1 MIQFH
6 TYFLV
11 YFSLVLQIFVQSFV
25 ANQKS
30 KDKHWLQQSSKE
42 ADIEVDDSLAEELG
56 ARDAVDEE
64 GQY

>member
-1 MIQFH
+1 MSLRSSFPPI
-6 TYFLV
+6 FLCLFV
-11 YFSLVLQIFVQSFV
+11 QIFVQSFV